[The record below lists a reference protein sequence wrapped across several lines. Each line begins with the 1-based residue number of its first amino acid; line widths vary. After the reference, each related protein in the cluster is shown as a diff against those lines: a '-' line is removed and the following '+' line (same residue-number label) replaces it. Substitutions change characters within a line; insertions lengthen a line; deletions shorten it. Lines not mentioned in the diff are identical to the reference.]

1 MLSRLLPKQA
11 DNGYE
16 GLHTALWLL
25 APLLLIKSVMG
36 FNAIFIGRYVAAG
49 ADGIPLDRYGAE
61 AEAAVLTLFALW
73 GLGQLLLGLQGAVVL
88 VRYRRLVPLMYLV
101 LLFEH
106 LARKLLF
113 LLHPIARSAE
123 GQPASALAINFAL
136 LGVMAA
142 GFAMSLLR
150 GAHRNA

>member
-1 MLSRLLPKQA
+1 MLNRLLPRQA

-16 GLHTALWLL
+16 GLRTALWLL
-25 APLLLIKSVMG
+25 APVLLIKTLMG
-36 FNAIFIGRYVAAG
+36 LNAIFIGRYVAAG

-61 AEAAVLTLFALW
+61 GEAAVLTLFALW
-73 GLGQLLLGLQGAVVL
+73 GLGQLVLGLQGAVVL
-88 VRYRRLVPLMYLV
+88 VRYRRLVPLMYFV

-106 LARKLLF
+106 LARKLIF

-123 GQPASALAINFAL
+123 GQPASAQAINLAL
-136 LGVMAA
+136 LAVLVA

-150 GAHRNA
+150 RSSRDD